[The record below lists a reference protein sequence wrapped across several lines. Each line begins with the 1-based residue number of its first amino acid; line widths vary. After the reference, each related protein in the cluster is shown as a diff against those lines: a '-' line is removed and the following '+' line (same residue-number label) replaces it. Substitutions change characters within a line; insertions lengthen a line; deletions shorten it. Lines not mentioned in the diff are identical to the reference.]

1 MQLSKT
7 MMKVLRGAALCAT
20 TGALLSLTQC
30 GLPIA
35 NAFMGDS
42 ITKYWSLP
50 GANFGV
56 ESNVTAQMLARF
68 PNQVLGHGFHVFILL
83 GGTNDLRYHRGIP
96 GAIANITAMA
106 KSAKDAGM
114 VVVLSELPPDY
125 EDPPLL
131 FPEAMELNSMI
142 KDLAQQQGYLLVDY
156 WDPMIGHPEYF
167 RDKLHPNALGYAVMN
182 NALIPV
188 LESIPAK

>member
-1 MQLSKT
+1 MPLPATIAKL
-7 MMKVLRGAALCAT
+7 LRGAALCASIV
-20 TGALLSLTQC
+20 ALLCLTQC
-30 GLPIA
+30 SAPLD

-42 ITKYWSLP
+42 ITSSWALP
-50 GANFGV
+50 GANLGV
-56 ESNVTAQMLARF
+56 PGNVTAQMLARF
-68 PNQVLGHGFHVFILL
+68 PSEVPDHGFRVFILL

-96 GAIANITAMA
+96 GAIANITTMA

-131 FPEAMELNSMI
+131 FPEAMELNGMI
-142 KDLAQQQGYLLVDY
+142 KALAQQQGYLLVDY

-182 NALIPV
+182 NALTPV